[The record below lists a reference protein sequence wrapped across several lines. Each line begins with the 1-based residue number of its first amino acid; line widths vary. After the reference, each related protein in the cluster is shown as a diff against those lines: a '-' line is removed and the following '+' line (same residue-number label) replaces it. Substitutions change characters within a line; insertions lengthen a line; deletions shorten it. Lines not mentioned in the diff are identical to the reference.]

1 MPTEAVP
8 HPGHDRPRRGDG
20 ELLAGDLEDE
30 RSECVERRKLVEPGP
45 GAETGPRVDQTRE
58 DRVRIP
64 KELARH
70 RIGRRGRSLAGR
82 SLFADRVADRE
93 AGHQGWTWEP

>member
-1 MPTEAVP
+1 MPTEAVS
-8 HPGHDRPRRGDG
+8 HSGHDCPCRGDG
-20 ELLAGDLEDE
+20 ELLAGDLEDQG
-30 RSECVERRKLVEPGP
+30 SECVERRKLVQSGP
-45 GAETGPRVDQTRE
+45 GTETGPRVDQTGE

-64 KELARH
+64 KELARR

-93 AGHQGWTWEP
+93 AGHHGWTWEP